1 MNKFLSLALAAAL
14 CAPAFAQK
22 MGMAN
27 NDAQTIKQTLMAGE
41 AKISLDYTSITWA
54 QGQMMARLMD
64 KEKGAKARE
73 MVNQT
78 AKKEP
83 LGSFSTSVDVTIG
96 SLKIPAGEYKLAF
109 TINENLDWEINFM
122 GKETLTLKLDLQES
136 KGMQHKRLLCSLFA
150 GDESSTASVYVAFG
164 EKSCVLNIAPAKGD
178 GKKG

>member
-54 QGQMMARLMD
+54 SGQTMTMLMD
-64 KEKGAKARE
+64 KEKGAKARQRI
-73 MVNQT
+73 NAT
-78 AKKEP
+78 AKEAP
-83 LGSFSTSVDVTIG
+83 LGSFSTSVDVMIG
-96 SLKIPAGEYKLAF
+96 SLKVPAGEYKLGF
-109 TINENLDWEINFM
+109 TITENLEWEINFM
-122 GKETLTLKLDLQES
+122 GKETLTLKLDLQDN
-136 KGMQHKRLLCSLFA
+136 KAMPHKRLLCSLFA
-150 GDESSTASVYVAFG
+150 GDDSSTAGVYVAFG
-164 EKSCVLNIAPAKGD
+164 EKWCILNIAPAKGD